1 MLPGY
6 QSVGAGRKA
15 GFAMTLFFSLNIFC
29 IQISLMQFFKK
40 KKIEKIKIVFLFL
53 LSGKERVKRKVLKY

>member
-40 KKIEKIKIVFLFL
+40 KIVKIKIVFLFL